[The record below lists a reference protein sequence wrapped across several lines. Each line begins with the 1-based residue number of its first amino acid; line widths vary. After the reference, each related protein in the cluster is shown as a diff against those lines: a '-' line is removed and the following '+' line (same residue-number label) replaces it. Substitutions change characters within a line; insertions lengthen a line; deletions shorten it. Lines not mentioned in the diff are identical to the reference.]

1 MRDAHHHLTERADKQ
16 VFLMQSIDWVAG
28 AEQDI
33 TSPHA
38 ITHRLAHSEG
48 PSVIP
53 FTADICTSDTV
64 WMAQF

>member
-1 MRDAHHHLTERADKQ
+1 
-16 VFLMQSIDWVAG
+16 MQSVDWVAG

-48 PSVIP
+48 LSVIP
-53 FTADICTSDTV
+53 FSAEVCTRDTA